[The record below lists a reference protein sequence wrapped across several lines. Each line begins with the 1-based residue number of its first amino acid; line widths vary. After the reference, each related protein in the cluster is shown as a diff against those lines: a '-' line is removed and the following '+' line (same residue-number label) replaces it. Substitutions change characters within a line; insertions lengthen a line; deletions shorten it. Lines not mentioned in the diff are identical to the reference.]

1 MSSKIFKIRQ
11 ALLIPFAINTG
22 LLLILLCL
30 SIFFKGSPIER
41 IMLTVIF
48 IPTLI
53 FFLEAAN
60 RTATMG
66 EQGIILRK
74 FLRKRDLR
82 WEDITHVGCLIIRKR
97 VYLLLTTTKGFHILS
112 NAYDDFSVLVRNIVD
127 HVGIDKSRCD
137 AIHGDVAAGYFL
149 RKRPRQPGDISDRCP
164 TADIRLRHR
173 LVA

>member
-41 IMLTVIF
+41 IVLTVIF

-53 FFLEAAN
+53 LFLEAAN

-74 FLRKRDLR
+74 FLRKQDLR
-82 WEDITHVGCLIIRKR
+82 WENITHVGCLIIRKR

-112 NAYDDFSVLVRNIVD
+112 NAYDDFSALVRSIVD
-127 HVGIDKSRCD
+127 HVGIDKSEEEVRHQIENPLKNSSD
-137 AIHGDVAAGYFL
+137 LVSMWFAVIVIAGIIIMKIL
-149 RKRPRQPGDISDRCP
+149 P
-164 TADIRLRHR
+164 
-173 LVA
+173 V

>member
-1 MSSKIFKIRQ
+1 MSSKIFKIRR

-22 LLLILLCL
+22 LLSILLCL

-41 IMLTVIF
+41 IVLTVIF

-53 FFLEAAN
+53 LFLEAAK

-112 NAYDDFSVLVRNIVD
+112 NAYDDFPALVRNIVD
-127 HVGIDKSRCD
+127 HVGIDKSEEEVRHQIENPLKNTSD
-137 AIHGDVAAGYFL
+137 LVSMWFAVIMIAGIIIMKIL
-149 RKRPRQPGDISDRCP
+149 P
-164 TADIRLRHR
+164 
-173 LVA
+173 V